1 MMGKLKKHIMV
12 SAEDEVLNIDK
23 KDIEQYLSEVKEAA
37 RNDRYRLDRNAKGQD
52 NINLFL
58 DYVIDE
64 ARAKEIILSLTA
76 MDFSDILQNEHKEEV
91 AIMTEKGRRDFCIEC
106 RKETEYLLQK
116 KDIVKTIR
124 DKEYTFGITVAVCA
138 ECGEEMSIPGLIDK
152 NVREIDEQYRAVE
165 GLVSM
170 EDIERLMK
178 IYKIGKAP
186 LSLAL
191 GFGEVTI
198 PRYLEGQVPSKE
210 YSDIVKAALA
220 SPAYM
225 KKKLMENRDKLTDA
239 AYKKAMAEA
248 DSIESLFSVS
258 DKMLRVI
265 AYVFEKLEE
274 VTPLMLQKL
283 LYFIQGVYS
292 ALYGKFIFA
301 EDCRAWVHGPVY
313 PEVYD
318 LFRDFKYNPIDDARF
333 ALLEG
338 NEDVLTDDEKKVI
351 NLVVNTFGMYGGK
364 VLEKITHNE
373 EPWMEARK
381 GYGDSIPS
389 SELLIKDRIMKY
401 YIAVNQ
407 KYGIDTEAGLR
418 TYIHDMLAKA

>member
-1 MMGKLKKHIMV
+1 
-12 SAEDEVLNIDK
+12 
-23 KDIEQYLSEVKEAA
+23 
-37 RNDRYRLDRNAKGQD
+37 
-52 NINLFL
+52 
-58 DYVIDE
+58 
-64 ARAKEIILSLTA
+64 
-76 MDFSDILQNEHKEEV
+76 
-91 AIMTEKGRRDFCIEC
+91 MTEKGRRDFCIEC

-116 KDIVKTIR
+116 KDIAKTIR

-138 ECGEEMSIPGLIDK
+138 ECGEEMSISGLIDK

-239 AYKKAMAEA
+239 AYKKAIAEA

-292 ALYGKFIFA
+292 ALYGKFIFV

-333 ALLEG
+333 ALLKG
-338 NEDVLTDDEKKVI
+338 NEDALTDDEKKVI

-389 SELLIKDRIMKY
+389 SELLTKDRIMKY

>member
-1 MMGKLKKHIMV
+1 MAEQGK
-12 SAEDEVLNIDK
+12 
-23 KDIEQYLSEVKEAA
+23 
-37 RNDRYRLDRNAKGQD
+37 
-52 NINLFL
+52 
-58 DYVIDE
+58 
-64 ARAKEIILSLTA
+64 
-76 MDFSDILQNEHKEEV
+76 
-91 AIMTEKGRRDFCIEC
+91 RDFCTTC

-116 KDIVKTIR
+116 KNIVKTIR

-138 ECGEEMSIPGLIDK
+138 ECGKEMSIPGLLDK
-152 NVREIDEQYRAVE
+152 NVREIDEQYRFVE
-165 GLVSM
+165 GLVKV
-170 EDIERLMK
+170 EDIEKLMK

-191 GFGEVTI
+191 GFGEITI

-225 KKKLMENRDKLTDA
+225 KERLRENRGKITDA
-239 AYKKAMAEA
+239 AYKKAMTAA
-248 DSIESLFSVS
+248 DSLENLFSVS
-258 DKMLRVI
+258 EKMLRVI

-292 ALYGKFIFA
+292 ALYCRPIFT
-301 EDCRAWVHGPVY
+301 EDCRAWIHGPVY

-338 NEDVLTDDEKKVI
+338 TADALTEDEKKVI
-351 NLVVNTFGMYGGK
+351 DLVVNTFGMYGGK
-364 VLEKITHNE
+364 VLERITHNE
-373 EPWMEARK
+373 DPWKNARK

-389 SELLIKDRIMKY
+389 SEILTKKSIMMY
-401 YIAVNQ
+401 YETVNM
-407 KYGIDTEAGLR
+407 KYGIETENGLMN
-418 TYIHDMLAKA
+418 YIYDMLKRAS